1 MVIKMQI
8 NKDTP
13 IDRLIR
19 MDEEIAY
26 ILTNNGM
33 HCVGCAASSHETLE
47 QACEVHGINCEDL
60 VDEINDYL
68 SWSE

>member
-1 MVIKMQI
+1 MQI
-8 NKDTP
+8 TKDTP

-33 HCVGCAASSHETLE
+33 HCVGCAAASHETLE
-47 QACEVHGINCEDL
+47 QACEVHGISCEDL

-68 SWSE
+68 NWSE